1 MSGEVY
7 FVRDMGG
14 KLVASVPSLM
24 VAESSV
30 TPNSS
35 GLSLT
40 ASESCSTSPGTT
52 AVSAAFNV
60 WLSLSFTFDFFVFL

>member
-1 MSGEVY
+1 MSGEVL
-7 FVRDMGG
+7 FVEDTGG
-14 KLVASVPSLM
+14 KLVASVPSPV

-40 ASESCSTSPGTT
+40 ASELHQPWDKGRVCC
-52 AVSAAFNV
+52 F
-60 WLSLSFTFDFFVFL
+60 

>member
-1 MSGEVY
+1 MSGEVL
-7 FVRDMGG
+7 FVEDTGG
-14 KLVASVPSLM
+14 KLVASVPSPV

-40 ASESCSTSPGTT
+40 ASEPCSTSPGTR